1 MEVMEM
7 TRPPG
12 VKHLGEERREE
23 EEDEKKSSPRAPEG
37 LSE

>member
-1 MEVMEM
+1 M